1 MGLAAAATASSDDDD
16 NNTPLL
22 LSHPIKRTGTVWT
35 AVAHI
40 VTGVI
45 GSGVLSLA
53 WSIGQLGWIAGPF
66 SILIIASFTLISSF
80 LLSNTYRSPHPQFG
94 PRRSASYLDAVH
106 SHLGL
111 KNGRLSGLLV
121 NISLY
126 GFGIAYVITS
136 AISIRTILVSICY
149 HTKGNEE
156 VACEF
161 VDAYYMLIFGAIQ
174 VVLSQIP
181 NFHNIEWLSVA
192 AAIMSF
198 AYSFIGMA
206 LSIVQIKEKGYA
218 EGSIEGISS
227 RNGTEK
233 FWLVVQALGDI
244 SYSYP
249 FSTILLEIQDT
260 LKSPPP
266 ENQTMKKASLISV
279 VITTFFYLG
288 CGGAGYA
295 AFGNDTP
302 GNLLT
307 GV

>member
-1 MGLAAAATASSDDDD
+1 
-16 NNTPLL
+16 
-22 LSHPIKRTGTVWT
+22 
-35 AVAHI
+35 
-40 VTGVI
+40 
-45 GSGVLSLA
+45 
-53 WSIGQLGWIAGPF
+53 
-66 SILIIASFTLISSF
+66 
-80 LLSNTYRSPHPQFG
+80 
-94 PRRSASYLDAVH
+94 
-106 SHLGL
+106 
-111 KNGRLSGLLV
+111 
-121 NISLY
+121 
-126 GFGIAYVITS
+126 
-136 AISIRTILVSICY
+136 
-149 HTKGNEE
+149 
-156 VACEF
+156 
-161 VDAYYMLIFGAIQ
+161 MLIFGAIQ

-307 GV
+307 GFGSSKYYWIVDFANACIVVHLVGAYQVYSQPLFATVENCFRFRFPDSEFVNQSYFLKLPMLPAIELNSLRLCFRTVYVASTTVIALMFPYFNQILGVLGSLIFWPLTIYFPVEMYLGLSNTEAWTAKWIMLRSLSMLGFVFALFTLIGSIQGIVTQKLS